1 MNLGPRQIAAA
12 LFRGIGAA
20 SAISVCG
27 LDTSHA
33 AAPELC
39 VQPSRDEIV
48 DLSNRWS
55 RALASGN
62 PQQVLDLYS
71 ASAVLAAQANDAP
84 FRGKP
89 MIQSFYEGWLR
100 LHPQAS
106 VISHNVQVSCNA
118 ATDSGIVVYRITGM
132 RKGTRMIE
140 GGHYIMQYRLEDGAW
155 RIVQHDLAADPRSLS
170 VTVAE
175 QN

>member
-1 MNLGPRQIAAA
+1 VPK
-12 LFRGIGAA
+12 
-20 SAISVCG
+20 
-27 LDTSHA
+27 HA
-33 AAPELC
+33 AAAELC
-39 VQPSRDEIV
+39 VRPSRDEIV
-48 DLSNRWS
+48 DLSNSWNK
-55 RALASGN
+55 ALASGN
-62 PQQVLDLYS
+62 PERVLDLYS
-71 ASAVLAAQANDAP
+71 ASAVLAARATDAP

-89 MIQSFYEGWLR
+89 LIQSFYEGWLR

-118 ATDSGIVVYRITGM
+118 ATDSGIVVYRITGL
-132 RKGTRMIE
+132 RKGTRMIG

-155 RIVQHDLAADPRSLS
+155 RIVQHDLAADPLS